1 MPLNSKASP
10 LPATATHLFH
20 FESDARLPCRRPH
33 TVDSASI
40 NSSGV
45 RGSQEAHGRA
55 CQSHHVLENKRVA
68 VYEQQHGCG
77 HLCVL
82 RRLFQEAPTSSSCGI
97 HVVSTCAATTCAQ
110 HMTQSAN
117 TEFMSHH
124 GVRTL
129 WADCNPG
136 QKSAIRHCQKQH
148 MTLYMRSAPARVNRV
163 LPLRQHEKTQQLFRH
178 NSNNMHL
185 YKTGRLNLTS
195 TMRERR

>member
-1 MPLNSKASP
+1 MQEAN
-10 LPATATHLFH
+10 
-20 FESDARLPCRRPH
+20 

-77 HLCVL
+77 HLRAAPAFPGSTHILILWHPCCQHL
-82 RRLFQEAPTSSSCGI
+82 R
-97 HVVSTCAATTCAQ
+97 
-110 HMTQSAN
+110 
-117 TEFMSHH
+117 SHH
-124 GVRTL
+124 MRSAHDAVSQHGIYEPPCRQNTL
-129 WADCNPG
+129 ADCNPE
-136 QKSAIRHCQKQH
+136 QECHPHCQKQH

-178 NSNNMHL
+178 NSNYMHL